1 MIKLKN
7 ISEEDFIKMTAE
19 EQFNLID
26 VDTIIKMSDELFE
39 NNKKK

>member
-26 VDTIIKMSDELFE
+26 VDIIIKMSDELFE